1 MYFCAG
7 QEEEGKGRTKP
18 RIIRRWLDGKPGLC
32 GDVTTSN
39 DATWVCWCAFLGP
52 TTATGANGALKAN
65 QKGFWKEEKSRF
77 MLCDRC

>member
-1 MYFCAG
+1 MFFCAG

-39 DATWVCWCAFLGP
+39 DATLGLLVRISRADDSHRSQRRIEGQP
-52 TTATGANGALKAN
+52 
-65 QKGFWKEEKSRF
+65 KGVLERGEIQIHAV
-77 MLCDRC
+77 